1 MFNMIP
7 YRAHTFSRTPA
18 TRDYLNP
25 FSDDFFR
32 AFFGDDRLEGTF
44 KVDVKDEGD
53 HYLLEADLPGVG
65 KDDVHIDVENDVMT
79 ISAEMNQTREENHDN
94 YVYRERRCGTMR
106 RAFNLEGVNEDGIT
120 AAYKDGVLQLNLPKL
135 AEEPAPAPRTIP
147 IS

>member
-7 YRAHTFSRTPA
+7 YRAQTFSRTPA

-32 AFFGDDRLEGTF
+32 AFFGDDRLDGSF

-65 KDDVHIDVENDVMT
+65 KDGKFQLFGADSGYICDMDRKATER
-79 ISAEMNQTREENHDN
+79 A
-94 YVYRERRCGTMR
+94 YRLARQ
-106 RAFNLEGVNEDGIT
+106 
-120 AAYKDGVLQLNLPKL
+120 LQF
-135 AEEPAPAPRTIP
+135 EYQVTGGRG
-147 IS
+147 